1 MFKELSLCIMN
12 GVRLIELIYIV
23 VLNIVTCFIF
33 KVEVEMLNDMFICLF
48 LIF

>member
-12 GVRLIELIYIV
+12 GVCLIELIYIV